1 MLYIWHILCSIQP
14 KTATMKTITSTS
26 LRGRLKYYLDLVSE
40 SYVTIMIP
48 RTKDEEAIVMMP
60 LSEYNSLTETDYLLR
75 TEANKNTLLE
85 SIKQAEKGE
94 VTVVNI

>member
-1 MLYIWHILCSIQP
+1 
-14 KTATMKTITSTS
+14 MKTITSTS

-75 TEANKNTLLE
+75 TDANKNTLLE
-85 SIKQAEKGE
+85 SIEQAEKGE
-94 VTVVNI
+94 VTVVDI